1 MAQSSVS
8 HGFRHHV
15 RHSVAYLSEP
25 AGLLQQL
32 NDEQPLP
39 RVLLDSAEIGS
50 RDQTKSLLLID
61 PCLKLVC
68 EQQDVVI
75 SCYSNNGQQLVRWL
89 MQRLAAHRVSDSG
102 DEHHCRFRFSRPP
115 VQLDEDRKLK
125 AASVFEPLRLLQ
137 HQLVNHGPQNT
148 PFDLFLA
155 GLFGYDLYACFE
167 DLPYAAMGT
176 NQCPDYEFYVAET
189 LAIFDHQSK
198 NAELITSFFGPEV
211 DESDPEIARLLA
223 RKHQL
228 KEWIASCSRQQPK
241 ADTVKDAHAK
251 TRDSSVADNGG
262 DVTVSHSDAQFST
275 AIDQLKE
282 HIRAGDIFQV
292 VPSRSFQL
300 PCTAPLAAYLQLKRS
315 NPSPYMFFMQSEHY
329 QLFGASPESALR
341 FESGSREVEV
351 YPIAGTQPRG
361 KNADGSINHDLD
373 GRIEL
378 ALREDVKEKAEHIML
393 VDLARNDIARVSDP
407 GTRYVKQLF
416 SVDKYSHVMHL
427 VSRVAGRLRQDLDG
441 LHAYQACM
449 NMGTLVGAPKV
460 SAARLIRGVEQQR
473 RGSYGGAVGYLNGR
487 GDMDTCIVIRS
498 AFVSNGTAHV
508 QAGAGVVADS
518 VVQSECDETR
528 TKAQAVINAIRCTE
542 TWLSATPQE
551 TPPTTPPAQGDHHE

>member
-1 MAQSSVS
+1 MSQSSVI

-15 RHSVAYLSEP
+15 RDSVAYLPEP
-25 AGLLQQL
+25 ASLLQQL
-32 NDEQPLP
+32 NDEKPLP

-50 RDQTKSLLLID
+50 RHQTKSLLLID

-75 SCYSNNGQQLVRWL
+75 SSYSKNGQQLLRWL
-89 MQRLAAHRVSDSG
+89 TQQLCDYLVSNTG
-102 DEHHCRFRFSRPP
+102 DENHSRFRFSCPP
-115 VQLDEDRKLK
+115 AQLDEDRKLK
-125 AASVFEPLRLLQ
+125 APSVFEPLRLLQ
-137 HQLVNHGPQNT
+137 HQLVNHDSQGT

-155 GLFGYDLYACFE
+155 GLFGYDLYASFE
-167 DLPYAAMGT
+167 DLPSVAIGT

-189 LAIFDHQSK
+189 LAIFNHLSES
-198 NAELITSFFGPEV
+198 AELITSFYVPEV
-211 DESDPEIARLLA
+211 GDNDPEIARLLA

-228 KEWIASCSRQQPK
+228 KEWIATCSQQQPK
-241 ADTVKDAHAK
+241 ENTKQHHQADISRPAPLDC
-251 TRDSSVADNGG
+251 N
-262 DVTVSHSDAQFST
+262 DVIVSHSDAQFSA
-275 AIDQLKE
+275 AINQLKE
-282 HIRAGDIFQV
+282 HICAGDIFQV

-300 PCTAPLAAYLQLKRS
+300 PCTQPLAAYLQLKRS
-315 NPSPYMFFMQSEHY
+315 NPSPYMFFMQSAEY

-341 FESGSREVEV
+341 FESSTREVEV

-361 KNADGSINHDLD
+361 KHADGSINHDLD

-378 ALREDVKEKAEHIML
+378 ALREDAKEKAEHVML
-393 VDLARNDIARVSDP
+393 VDLARNDIARVSEP
-407 GTRYVKQLF
+407 GTRHVKQLF

-427 VSRVAGRLRQDLDG
+427 VSRVAGKLRHDLDG

-460 SAARLIRGVEQQR
+460 SAARLIRMVEKQR

-498 AFVSNGTAHV
+498 AFVANGIAHV

-528 TKAQAVINAIRCTE
+528 TKAQAVINAIRTTE
-542 TWLSATPQE
+542 TMLAATH
-551 TPPTTPPAQGDHHE
+551 QGNNRSNPRSQGNQNE